1 MAKDY
6 VKKRPVR
13 QRRNVPKQLVTLL
26 ASFLC
31 GYLTATVFDFTSLS
45 AWINQHV
52 LKNKEVPVEKK
63 KVAKQQVVKPKF
75 EFYTLLA
82 KDNTPPGSTA
92 NRITVA
98 SAKNQQSSLPQLLP
112 NSAMQGAALQGAG
125 NVQQTQPQAVIGQR
139 SPITSPAQLS
149 NQQARQAAITIDNKA
164 TLLAARHTKEAF
176 LIQIAAF
183 NRRQDAEHLKASLVL
198 RGFDVTIS
206 PILKNNVNWYR
217 VVVGPFPSRAEA
229 EKAQLAVARSERMK
243 GMIRKVD
250 V

>member
-6 VKKRPVR
+6 VKRPVR

-45 AWINQHV
+45 AWVNQHV
-52 LKNKEVPVEKK
+52 LKHKELPAEKI
-63 KVAKQQVVKPKF
+63 KVAKQQIVKPKF

-82 KDNTPPGSTA
+82 KDNTPPAPTV
-92 NRITVA
+92 NRMAVA
-98 SAKNQQSSLPQLLP
+98 SARNQPIPQLVP

-125 NVQQTQPQAVIGQR
+125 NTQQAQPQEIIGQR
-139 SPITSPAQLS
+139 SPINSTTQLP
-149 NQQARQAAITIDNKA
+149 NQHVRQAVVSVDNKGS
-164 TLLAARHTKEAF
+164 LLAARHSREAF

-183 NRRQDAEHLKASLVL
+183 NRRQDAEHLKAALVL
-198 RGFDVTIS
+198 RGFDVAIS

-229 EKAQLAVARSERMK
+229 EKAQIAVARSERMK
-243 GMIRKVD
+243 GMIRKID

>member
-6 VKKRPVR
+6 VKRPVR

-45 AWINQHV
+45 AWLNQHV
-52 LKNKEVPVEKK
+52 LKNQELPAEKIQ
-63 KVAKQQVVKPKF
+63 VAKQQIVKPKF

-82 KDNTPPGSTA
+82 KDNNIPPASTN

-98 SAKNQQSSLPQLLP
+98 SVRNQQPTIPQLLP

-125 NVQQTQPQAVIGQR
+125 NAQQTQSQTVVGQR
-139 SPITSPAQLS
+139 APINSTTQPS
-149 NQQARQAAITIDNKA
+149 NQQVRQAVVPVDNKEN
-164 TLLAARHTKEAF
+164 LLATRHSREAF

-183 NRRQDAEHLKASLVL
+183 NRRQDAEHLKAALVL
-198 RGFDVTIS
+198 RGFDVAIS
-206 PILKNNVNWYR
+206 PILKNNINWYR

-229 EKAQLAVARSERMK
+229 EKAQIAVARSEHMK
-243 GMIRKVD
+243 GMIRKID